1 MKRNPTLSHTEIN
14 WIVRALQH
22 RTVALRS
29 DMESCDENSPAW
41 NLGEISLRNYSD
53 LITKLNDIANTECK
67 NVRIIA

>member
-1 MKRNPTLSHTEIN
+1 MTRKPTLSHTEIN

-22 RTVALRS
+22 RTVALQA

-41 NLGEISLRNYSD
+41 NLGEIALRNYAD

-67 NVRIIA
+67 SVRIIA